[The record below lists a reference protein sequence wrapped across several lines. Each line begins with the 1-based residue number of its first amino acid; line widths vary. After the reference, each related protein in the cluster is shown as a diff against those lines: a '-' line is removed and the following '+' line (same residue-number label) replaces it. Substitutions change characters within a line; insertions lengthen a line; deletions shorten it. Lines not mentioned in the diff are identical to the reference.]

1 MRSDCLRVLR
11 RRQTCVP
18 DAADAF
24 VHSCSEFTPE
34 GRRETHLDTIL
45 LNGNNVAIVRRAL
58 FAWRLACERTHPPL
72 PCSLCQAGRGRLT
85 QARDHHKDNDN
96 VYA

>member
-1 MRSDCLRVLR
+1 MRSDCLRVPR

-18 DAADAF
+18 DTADAS

-58 FAWRLACERTHPPL
+58 FAWNSAPRL
-72 PCSLCQAGRGRLT
+72 
-85 QARDHHKDNDN
+85 
-96 VYA
+96 